1 MKNFSFL
8 IPNSSDKLSRVMKKI
23 ITLVLVFSAAF
34 LACGFSGSTSR
45 KVLARALYGKIFV
58 TDRQRDADYV
68 VYITKSVT
76 LADLFVYETSGARF
90 EGCWEFVK
98 RRRDADF
105 TICYSKSDSCVDLC
119 VCFVDSI
126 GLAGPSPRCR

>member
-1 MKNFSFL
+1 
-8 IPNSSDKLSRVMKKI
+8 MKKI
-23 ITLVLVFSAAF
+23 LTLVLVFSAAF
-34 LACGFSGSTSR
+34 LACGFSGSIMSR

-58 TDRQRDADYV
+58 TDRQREADYV
-68 VYITKSVT
+68 VYVTKGSV

-105 TICYSKSDSCVDLC
+105 TIYYSNSDSSADLC
-119 VCFVDSI
+119 VRFVDSI
-126 GLAGPSPRCR
+126 GLAGPRR

>member
-1 MKNFSFL
+1 
-8 IPNSSDKLSRVMKKI
+8 MKKI
-23 ITLVLVFSAAF
+23 LTLVIVFVAAF

-68 VYITKSVT
+68 VYVTKSSVF
-76 LADLFVYETSGARF
+76 ADLFVYETSGARF

-105 TICYSKSDSCVDLC
+105 TIYYSKSDSCVDLC